1 MSDRDDDL
9 KVCCEYCDSFVDAD
23 ENETCPNCGGSLKD
37 AIIREKTRRRTEKID
52 EEERQR
58 QILQQE
64 RDARDRD
71 EIFDLI
77 KTVAGSAAGG
87 AIAGG
92 LARAAGEFLKDDLK
106 NALKKKH

>member
-9 KVCCEYCDSFVDAD
+9 KVCCEYCDSFVNAD
-23 ENETCPNCGGSLKD
+23 ENENCPNCGGSLRE
-37 AIIREKTRRRTEKID
+37 AIIREETRRRIEKID
-52 EEERQR
+52 DEEKQR
-58 QILQQE
+58 RILQEE

-106 NALKKKH
+106 KALKKK